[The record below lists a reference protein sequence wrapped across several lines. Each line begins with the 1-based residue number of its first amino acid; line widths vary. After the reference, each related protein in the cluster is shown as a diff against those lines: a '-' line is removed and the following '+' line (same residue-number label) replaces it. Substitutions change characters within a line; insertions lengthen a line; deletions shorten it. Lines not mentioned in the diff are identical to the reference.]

1 MSATE
6 RPATMEEVF
15 TRLGLPVQANDRR
28 DTVRSKLNQGQR
40 LPPTQNDRMLSS
52 PGLTPAGRSNYVAR
66 RKVVFQIPGG
76 FTFSLPFLG
85 AVLSGCRRYLILSL
99 EESESDTFKLAGNS
113 ETPAQT
119 GVKIPEISVDVT
131 TENSDK
137 SFEYVIDGIKYFVFP
152 VVRDLSP
159 IGGPEEDH
167 VREEYET
174 EDEAEQSLEVPVDGE
189 DEAQDLD
196 SPADAQD
203 ESGYTNPAY
212 DILFGPK

>member
-1 MSATE
+1 MTPTE
-6 RPATMEEVF
+6 RPATPEEVYK
-15 TRLGLPVQANDRR
+15 RLGLPFQATDRR
-28 DTVRSKLNQGQR
+28 DTVRSKLA
-40 LPPTQNDRMLSS
+40 LSPQPVQVPQTTS
-52 PGLTPAGRSNYVAR
+52 GLTPAGRSNYAAR

-119 GVKIPEISVDVT
+119 GVKIPDISVDVV

-152 VVRDLSP
+152 VVSDLSP
-159 IGGPEEDH
+159 TGEPEETQAG
-167 VREEYET
+167 EEYAL
-174 EDEAEQSLEVPVDGE
+174 EDEEEQDPEDLAAGA

-196 SPADAQD
+196 SPADEQA

-212 DILFGPK
+212 NILFGPK